1 MTETP
6 SEAKRLNAS
15 QRAAGSSP
23 RANTEEAGIHRQYQ
37 QQKNAAHERADT
49 SPSCLKT
56 YLFVIYVCDREREKM
71 QAHTCRG
78 SWVEVKRQLARIGPR
93 FFQRGPRDQI
103 LGCTA
108 SIFTKHPEILPPL
121 SLLFHSIPTPSCP
134 ANNTPW
140 LGLPKSVHTHIPM
153 FSGNTS
159 CQGTP
164 RRLPCA
170 LLWIPQVKLTAPL
183 SAHTQL
189 KSSLYLGIM
198 EPKGSW
204 FCLAVVP

>member
-23 RANTEEAGIHRQYQ
+23 QANTEEAGIHRQYQ

-56 YLFVIYVCDREREKM
+56 LFICYLCMGQREREDAGTHM
-71 QAHTCRG
+71 PRLM
-78 SWVEVKRQLARIGPR
+78 EVKRQLARVGPR
-93 FFQRGPRDQI
+93 VFQRGPRDQI

-121 SLLFHSIPTPSCP
+121 SLLVHSIPTPSCP
-134 ANNTPW
+134 TNNTPW
-140 LGLPKSVHTHIPM
+140 LGLPKSVPTHIPI

-164 RRLPCA
+164 RPLPCA
-170 LLWIPQVKLTAPL
+170 LLWIPQVN
-183 SAHTQL
+183 
-189 KSSLYLGIM
+189 
-198 EPKGSW
+198 
-204 FCLAVVP
+204 